1 MEFEKKRIYLQLNP
15 RKELHRKAIE
25 KISHYDQ
32 KRYTGMTDYIVQA
45 INAYEAPITVGGE
58 ELRKILREE
67 LGILPRIQERGD
79 KQEKENR
86 QEWQPEPL
94 QQNTEEKGEEEKEP
108 RKTEEAES
116 TEEAEQ
122 QEDPVIDEEIMAF
135 MKETGVI

>member
-1 MEFEKKRIYLQLNP
+1 
-15 RKELHRKAIE
+15 
-25 KISHYDQ
+25 
-32 KRYTGMTDYIVQA
+32 MTDYIVQA

-108 RKTEEAES
+108 RTES
-116 TEEAEQ
+116 TEEAEH